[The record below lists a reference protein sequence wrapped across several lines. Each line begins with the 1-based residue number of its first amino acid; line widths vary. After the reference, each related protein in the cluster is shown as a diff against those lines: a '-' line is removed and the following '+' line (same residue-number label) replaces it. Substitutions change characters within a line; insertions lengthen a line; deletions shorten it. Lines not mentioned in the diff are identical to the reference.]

1 MIRNVYTELGVV
13 SFELQRK
20 RVKNLNLRVRS
31 DGSVFVSVP
40 YNVSFNKADEF
51 VKSNCRFIFSA
62 MEKIKKEQTAEKSH
76 KVYYLGE
83 EVETAAEVGENIG
96 GVLKGNRLV
105 LTVREDNDAQRL
117 AALDMWRKQESM
129 RLFPVICKEKWEL
142 FRRAGYDIP
151 YPKISYRKMKSRWG
165 SCTAAKRKISL
176 NTMLIEQKM
185 ICIERV
191 IVHELAHF
199 VVQDHSARFYEVMD
213 RIMPEHRAVKKMMR

>member
-1 MIRNVYTELGVV
+1 MMRMVYTELGNI

-40 YNVSFNKADEF
+40 YNVSYDKADEF

-62 MEKIKKEQTAEKSH
+62 IEKIKREQAAEKPD

-83 EVETAAEVGENIG
+83 EVEIAAETGENIG
-96 GVLKGNRLV
+96 GVLKGNRLA
-105 LTVREDNDAQRL
+105 LTVREDNDVQRI

-129 RLFPVICKEKWEL
+129 RLFPVICKEKCEL
-142 FRRAGYDIP
+142 FRRAGYDVP
-151 YPKISYRKMKSRWG
+151 YPKISYKKMKSRWG
-165 SCTAAKRKISL
+165 SCTAAKGKISL
-176 NTMLIEQKM
+176 NTMLIEQPL

-199 VVQDHSARFYEVMD
+199 VVQDHSARFYAVMD
-213 RIMPEHRAVKKMMR
+213 RIMPGHRAAKKMMR

>member
-1 MIRNVYTELGVV
+1 MMRMVYTELGNI

-40 YNVSFNKADEF
+40 YNVSYDKADEF

-62 MEKIKKEQTAEKSH
+62 IEKIKREQAAEKPD

-83 EVETAAEVGENIG
+83 EMEIAVETGENIG
-96 GVLKGNRLV
+96 GVLKGNRLA
-105 LTVREDNDAQRL
+105 LTVREDNDVQRI

-129 RLFPVICKEKWEL
+129 RLFPVICKEKCEL
-142 FRRAGYDIP
+142 FRQAGYDVT
-151 YPKISYRKMKSRWG
+151 YPKISYKKMKSRWG
-165 SCTAAKRKISL
+165 SCTAAKGKISL
-176 NTMLIEQKM
+176 NTMLIEQPL

-199 VVQDHSARFYEVMD
+199 VVQDHSARFYAVMD
-213 RIMPEHRAVKKMMR
+213 RIMPGHRAAKKMMR